1 MTSRKTSRSNEGQGL
16 LIEDVVIIENT
27 KSPPFQPEER
37 ALFEHEAGLKAA
49 LSKDDFRRVADVR
62 RNIWT
67 GSLIGLGFGLF
78 SATAGIQV
86 VFTHFMKRPVWWK
99 GQHTGATI
107 LGAGA
112 LFSFLGALK
121 RGGPEV
127 ASISDVFDRYRMPDE
142 KLYPYEHRQQKERL
156 QKEAKEIELR
166 NTLITKLGEK
176 R

>member
-1 MTSRKTSRSNEGQGL
+1 MTSKTAST
-16 LIEDVVIIENT
+16 D
-27 KSPPFQPEER
+27 KSKAAPEER

-67 GSLIGLGFGLF
+67 GSLIGLGIGLV
-78 SATAGIQV
+78 SATVGIHV
-86 VFTHFMKRPVWWK
+86 GFSHLMKRPTWWK

-107 LGAGA
+107 LGFGA

-142 KLYPYEHRQQKERL
+142 TKFPYEHRQQKERL
-156 QKEAKEIELR
+156 MKEAKEIEIR
-166 NTLITKLGEK
+166 DALISKLGE
-176 R
+176 RR